1 MRDLHRM
8 KDKVELSLDGR
19 QLTGLVVVGLGLL
32 GGAFALGQ
40 WYGKQQGRDEGP
52 AAPRPDILTALDAKS
67 AADESAQRDASLRF
81 QQELTE
87 KAPARAPEP
96 KPSEPVKVAEAPKA
110 PEPKIDPKVDPRP
123 PEPEKQAQALAQAL
137 EHAAVAPKAEPAKLP
152 EPPKPEPKVELAKA
166 EPSKTE
172 PTPTRQ
178 GELKDALA
186 RAQKVPE
193 ASADGQ
199 WTLQLSAY
207 QDKAEADHFASG
219 LRDRGYA
226 PFIVDAAVPGKG
238 TWYRVRM
245 GRFPSR
251 EAAGRYLADFKRE
264 TSLDAFVTNLK

>member
-19 QLTGLVVVGLGLL
+19 QLTGLVVVGLVLL

-40 WYGKQQGRDEGP
+40 WYGKQQGRDEGTG
-52 AAPRPDILTALDAKS
+52 APRADILSALDAKS

-87 KAPARAPEP
+87 KAPARSPEVKAPEP
-96 KPSEPVKVAEAPKA
+96 AKVAEAVKP
-110 PEPKIDPKVDPRP
+110 PEPRP
-123 PEPEKQAQALAQAL
+123 EVKAPEPEKQAQALAQAL
-137 EHAAVAPKAEPAKLP
+137 EHAAVAPKAEPVK
-152 EPPKPEPKVELAKA
+152 PPDPVKVEPKVELARA
-166 EPSKTE
+166 EPSKTDA
-172 PTPTRQ
+172 TPTRQ

-193 ASADGQ
+193 AAADGQ

-207 QDKAEADHFASG
+207 QDKAEADHFAAT